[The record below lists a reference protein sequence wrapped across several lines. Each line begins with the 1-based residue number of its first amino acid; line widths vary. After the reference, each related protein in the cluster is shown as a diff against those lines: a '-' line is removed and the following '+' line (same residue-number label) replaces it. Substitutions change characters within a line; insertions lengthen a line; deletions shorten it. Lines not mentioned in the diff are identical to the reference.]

1 MKVRPEVR
9 PNSEVDKLWN
19 ILTESYTH
27 KSSKWLQSYEQ
38 WLLYIARVKV
48 TVARERWRKS
58 CFIRS
63 IQTMNTMCRKTD
75 DLGGHM

>member
-27 KSSKWLQSYEQ
+27 KSSKWL
-38 WLLYIARVKV
+38 LYIARVKV

-58 CFIRS
+58 DFIRS

-75 DLGGHM
+75 ALGGHM